1 MFVFRALQGAIGS
14 FQPPVDTAAPLVMVL
29 NQELADKDAVLY
41 NIYEEAFGALQLLEG
56 DAFSPADLG
65 NRYADALKY
74 IVEQLQSLPDFDPR
88 YSVGSES
95 NQAT

>member
-41 NIYEEAFGALQLLEG
+41 NIYEEAFGALQLIG